1 MDRTGV
7 AGEED
12 LVAVGDRAR
21 FQGFKEAKRLALQSR
36 RINRDPES
44 LKPGSSL
51 SSLLAAAGVLIV
63 MGRFSSITSS
73 VPAGSVAERA
83 CRASG

>member
-1 MDRTGV
+1 VCGKTIYRSTRCGEGWIELELL
-7 AGEED
+7 AEED

-44 LKPGSSL
+44 LKL
-51 SSLLAAAGVLIV
+51 ALL
-63 MGRFSSITSS
+63 
-73 VPAGSVAERA
+73 
-83 CRASG
+83 